1 MPPPWGGPP
10 ASPAKLPAVR
20 LHDLRHGAA
29 VMGLEAGL
37 NLELL
42 RRHLGHSR
50 LATTTDLYMRHRAE
64 ESERLTVDTL
74 AAMLTTTET
83 AAA

>member
-1 MPPPWGGPP
+1 MSPLATRRALA
-10 ASPAKLPAVR
+10 ASSSVNSQAKLPAVR

-37 NLELL
+37 NLEL
-42 RRHLGHSR
+42 
-50 LATTTDLYMRHRAE
+50 
-64 ESERLTVDTL
+64 VDTL
-74 AAMLTTTET
+74 AAMLTATQT